1 MMPVCNK
8 AGFYQLL
15 MTLLCSVAF
24 DVESALAQPAS
35 VDSAFLACA
44 NHSDRGQRIA
54 CLEDALQAAM
64 AARESP
70 TAAEVAPASAAS
82 AAVAAAPS
90 PAQSPEP
97 APASTPSSQTS
108 AATVA
113 TPTTDDPSLLDRVRA
128 FGRGVTMSTDDSGSE
143 RLHDSITSLEKRN
156 DLWIVT
162 LSSGQVWRQEV
173 PRNLALRVG
182 DAVEIYQEGF
192 GNGYRLANPRLSGF
206 IRVERIR

>member
-1 MMPVCNK
+1 MMPVCTK
-8 AGFYQLL
+8 ASFYQLL
-15 MTLLCSVAF
+15 LGLLCLVAVDVDSV
-24 DVESALAQPAS
+24 LAQPAS
-35 VDSAFLACA
+35 ADSAFLACA

-64 AARESP
+64 AARESQ
-70 TAAEVAPASAAS
+70 TAATPAPASAAP
-82 AAVAAAPS
+82 AGAAAAS
-90 PAQSPEP
+90 VSTQSPEP
-97 APASTPSSQTS
+97 AAATAPSPQTP
-108 AATVA
+108 AATV
-113 TPTTDDPSLLDRVRA
+113 TTRTEDPSLLDRVRA

-143 RLHDSITSLEKRN
+143 RLHDSITALEKRN

-182 DAVEIYQEGF
+182 DAIEIYQEGF
-192 GNGYRLANPRLSGF
+192 GNGYRLATPRLSGF

>member
-1 MMPVCNK
+1 MMSVCKK
-8 AGFYQLL
+8 AGFYRLF
-15 MTLLCSVAF
+15 MVLLCSATV
-24 DVESALAQPAS
+24 DVESTLAQTAS
-35 VDSAFLACA
+35 TDSAFLACA

-64 AARESP
+64 AARESQ
-70 TAAEVAPASAAS
+70 TAAPAPTTTASSAAATASAPAPQPAP
-82 AAVAAAPS
+82 AAAPS
-90 PAQSPEP
+90 AQTPA
-97 APASTPSSQTS
+97 
-108 AATVA
+108 AAVA
-113 TPTTDDPSLLDRVRA
+113 TPAEDQSLLDRVRA

-173 PRNLALRVG
+173 PRALALRVG
-182 DAVEIYQEGF
+182 DDVEIYQEGF
-192 GNGYRLANPRLSGF
+192 GNGYRLATPRLSGF